1 MAERLRAG
9 GTGIPAFFTASGVGT
24 MVADGG
30 LPWRYGS
37 DGQVTVSS
45 PPKETRLFSSLG
57 GSGVAGGS
65 SRRQRG
71 GRAGRDR
78 ADPAGTDPADDDH
91 DTDGCRR
98 MSVLRE
104 VVICE
109 PLRTPIGRFGG
120 VFKTVAPADL
130 AATVIAALIE
140 RTGLDGA
147 VVDDVIFGQAY
158 PTAEAASVARV
169 AALNAGLR

>member
-1 MAERLRAG
+1 
-9 GTGIPAFFTASGVGT
+9 
-24 MVADGG
+24 
-30 LPWRYGS
+30 
-37 DGQVTVSS
+37 
-45 PPKETRLFSSLG
+45 
-57 GSGVAGGS
+57 
-65 SRRQRG
+65 
-71 GRAGRDR
+71 
-78 ADPAGTDPADDDH
+78 
-91 DTDGCRR
+91 